1 MKIGLIQSVIGAGGG
16 YDKVLFSLLEKLS
29 TTNHAVTI
37 YTLGKPLVKIPS
49 KFKVQV
55 FLPLRIPF
63 FGIYQTFLDSKLIKQ
78 AKNEDII
85 INLTTNILAANKNQ
99 KTIFLYKNFSLANNK
114 NVTSKYNHGFWK
126 LYYQPYKIILN
137 KLKNKLENENIKIF
151 GSSKFV
157 VEKMIKILN
166 CSVKVLY
173 PPVETES
180 FKNDYD
186 NKSGIISVSRF
197 AREKNL
203 EFMISIM
210 TEINEDLEIIGSA
223 ISKNNNYIKSLKKL
237 IKSNNVKLLINIPRE
252 ELISHVKKSKIYFH
266 TSNETFGISIV
277 EAMSAGCIPI
287 VPNSG
292 GHKETVPFDEL
303 RYEINNYDE
312 ASLKLKL
319 ACEGKFDHYLPKI
332 KSHAET
338 FNKTVF
344 QSEIIKEIEN

>member
-29 TTNHAVTI
+29 TTNHTVTV
-37 YTLGKPLVKIPS
+37 YTLGKPLVEIPK
-49 KFKVQV
+49 KFKIEV

-63 FGIYQTFLDSKLIKQ
+63 FGIYQTFLDSKLIKK
-78 AKNEDII
+78 AKNDDMI
-85 INLTTNILAANKNQ
+85 INLTTNMLTTNKDQ
-99 KTIFLYKNFSLANNK
+99 KTIFLYKNFSLPNDK
-114 NVTSKYNHGFWK
+114 NATSKYNHGFWK
-126 LYYQPYKIILN
+126 LYYKPYKIILN
-137 KLKNKLENENIKIF
+137 KLKNKLENKNTRIF

-157 VEKMIKILN
+157 AEKMTKILN
-166 CSVKVLY
+166 CHVEVLY
-173 PPVETES
+173 PPVEIES
-180 FKNDYD
+180 FKNNYEQ
-186 NKSGIISVSRF
+186 KSGIVSVSRF

-210 TEINEDLEIIGSA
+210 SEIDEDLEIIGSA

-237 IKSNNVKLLINIPRE
+237 IKSSNVKLLVNIPRE
-252 ELISHVKKSKIYFH
+252 ELISHVKKSKVYFH
-266 TSNETFGISIV
+266 TSNETFGISVV

-303 RYEINNYDE
+303 RYEINNYDD

-344 QSEIIKEIEN
+344 QSKILKEIEN